1 MRRIILTG
9 KVSIYLNI
17 YFASFYCVLATFV
30 ACSVNQHTHT
40 HTSHTIR
47 RQQVLQVTLNEPFKL
62 SADSV
67 KRFYW

>member
-17 YFASFYCVLATFV
+17 HFASFYCVLATFV
-30 ACSVNQHTHT
+30 ACSVNQHT

-62 SADSV
+62 SADTV
-67 KRFYW
+67 KRFWW